1 VSIYVKQTRISP
13 EYVLLGFLYQDPG
26 HGYELHRRLLDEF
39 GYIWHVSQSQTYNI
53 LKRLDAQGYIQATAV
68 PQEKL
73 PTRQLLQLTESGLKR
88 FNAWL
93 NTPTQCSVHA
103 IRVEFITRLYF
114 LQKYQPH
121 QMQEAIRV
129 QVSEV
134 KKGLQRL
141 DETQGNLT
149 EDQVF
154 NHLALEM
161 RISLLR
167 SIISWLEECREKFT
181 TDEFTQNKI
190 S

>member
-1 VSIYVKQTRISP
+1 VSIYRKQTRISP
-13 EYVLLGFLYQDPG
+13 EYVLLGFLYQHPG

-53 LKRLDAQGYIQATAV
+53 LKRLDAQGYIQATAI

-73 PTRQLLQLTESGLKR
+73 PTRQNLLLTERGLER
-88 FNAWL
+88 FNNWL

-114 LQKYQPH
+114 IQQYQPH

-129 QVSEV
+129 QIEEV
-134 KKGLQRL
+134 KKGLHRL
-141 DETQGNLT
+141 KDTQASLP

-161 RISLLR
+161 RLRLLS
-167 SIISWLEECREKFT
+167 SIISWLEECREKFAS
-181 TDEFTQNKI
+181 DEFNKDEF